1 MILRSYLDGQGAA
14 CGFEAE
20 EMEDGTVVFRKGAF
34 PDFAPLRKRETRAE
48 RLEVSYAS
56 WPLNPEEGDGE
67 EDVRVRGR
75 LKFSADA
82 LDFFSEEAALRPRR
96 NGIVLHGILSSVT
109 VPDDLPGAVEE
120 ALRRGDFDRAQAEDA
135 REMLSAR
142 IAAHPEWFP
151 AGGAQVLAETTL
163 IDTDG
168 QEYRPDRV
176 VIRDGRVTV
185 IDYKFGAERP
195 AYARQ
200 VARYADIYR
209 RMGHAQVETVLWY
222 VPSDRVV
229 RGS

>member
-1 MILRSYLDGQGAA
+1 
-14 CGFEAE
+14 
-20 EMEDGTVVFRKGAF
+20 
-34 PDFAPLRKRETRAE
+34 
-48 RLEVSYAS
+48 
-56 WPLNPEEGDGE
+56 
-67 EDVRVRGR
+67 
-75 LKFSADA
+75 
-82 LDFFSEEAALRPRR
+82 
-96 NGIVLHGILSSVT
+96 
-109 VPDDLPGAVEE
+109 
-120 ALRRGDFDRAQAEDA
+120 
-135 REMLSAR
+135 R

-209 RMGHAQVETVLWY
+209 RMGYAQVDTVLWY
-222 VPSDRVV
+222 VPSDRTV